1 MIDGRYATYRGE
13 TYKVVEI
20 VSNEV
25 LLVTEDE
32 RATEHGFEAQT
43 YRHAAHTL
51 YYKHVARDDVDEL
64 YELYQE
70 ARYSGAIF
78 DLYQDVE
85 GKLYIGTEDED
96 KASTF
101 GLDQTD

>member
-32 RATEHGFEAQT
+32 QATEHGFEAQT
-43 YRHAAHTL
+43 ANQSNSVL
-51 YYKHVARDDVDEL
+51 L
-64 YELYQE
+64 LSQ
-70 ARYSGAIF
+70 
-78 DLYQDVE
+78 DLIM
-85 GKLYIGTEDED
+85 L
-96 KASTF
+96 A
-101 GLDQTD
+101 